1 MLRPVERLKIEL
13 LTHGMT
19 VSPAAAEALSGF
31 ERGKPLTLADY
42 ASTTGIA
49 LELDRGIWVNAPI
62 RDHNPNFVGDQPPHS
77 LEYEDG
83 AYFVRSG
90 DREVPAR
97 PVPVPD
103 YHDETHAE
111 TGRLYTDY
119 AITHTDRVRISPI
132 QGCKFVCTFCD
143 LPYDKRY
150 EKMPIEGLVASVARA
165 LEDQALPAQHV
176 LISGGVPR
184 DEDWPW
190 LQEVYR
196 AVPAAFPDV
205 PVDVMMVPVPD
216 RLVARDLYE
225 TGIHGVSINLEMFD
239 AERSRKVMHHKWKL
253 GHGAWFDFIEEAVS
267 YFEPGNVRS
276 VIMVGLEP
284 MEMTLEGIRALA
296 ERGCEPVLSPFRPDP
311 ATPLRKHPP
320 PSVEELEELYQRT
333 EEIVEAAG
341 VKLGPRCIPC
351 MHNTLTFPDG
361 SDAYYESEHQ
371 KPLHATG

>member
-1 MLRPVERLKIEL
+1 MLRPAERLKIEL
-13 LTHGMT
+13 LTHGMA
-19 VSPAAAEALSGF
+19 VSPPAAEALSGF
-31 ERGKPLTLADY
+31 ERRKPLTLADY

-49 LELDRGIWVNAPI
+49 LELEGGIWVNAPI
-62 RDHNPNFVGDQPPHS
+62 HDFNPNFVDRPPHS

-90 DREVPAR
+90 GRELPAH

-103 YHDETHAE
+103 YHDETHPA

-150 EKMPIEGLVASVARA
+150 EKMPIEGLVDSIARA
-165 LEDQALPAQHV
+165 LEDPALPAHHV
-176 LISGGVPR
+176 LISGGVPKE
-184 DEDWPW
+184 EDWPW

-205 PVDVMMVPVPD
+205 PVDVMMVPVPG

-225 TGIHGVSINLEMFD
+225 AGIHGVSVNLEMFD
-239 AERSRKVMHHKWKL
+239 TERSRRIMPQKARL
-253 GHGAWFDFIEEAVS
+253 GPSAWFDFIDEAVG
-267 YFEPGNVRS
+267 YFGPGNVRS

-284 MEMTLEGIRALA
+284 LETTLAGIRALA

-311 ATPLRKHPP
+311 ATPLRKLAPP
-320 PSVEELEELYQRT
+320 TVEDLEELYQRAA
-333 EEIVEAAG
+333 EIVEAAG

-361 SDAYYESEHQ
+361 SDAYYETKDHL
-371 KPLHATG
+371 PLRVTV

>member
-1 MLRPVERLKIEL
+1 MLKSVEKLKIQL
-13 LTHGMT
+13 LTHGMS
-19 VSPAAAEALSGF
+19 VSSAAAEALSGLD
-31 ERGKPLTLADY
+31 RRKPLTLADY
-42 ASTTGIA
+42 ASTTGVA
-49 LELDRGIWVNAPI
+49 LELEGGIWVNAPI
-62 RDHNPNFVGDQPPHS
+62 HDFNPNFVDRPPHS

-83 AYFVRSG
+83 DYFVLSG
-90 DREVPAR
+90 RREFPAH

-103 YHDETHAE
+103 YYDQSHPG

-119 AITHTDRVRISPI
+119 AITHTDRVRISPV

-150 EKMPIEGLVASVARA
+150 ETMPLEGLVDSIARA
-165 LEDQALPAQHV
+165 LDDRALPARHV

-190 LQEVYR
+190 LLEVYR
-196 AVPAAFPDV
+196 AVPAAFPGV
-205 PVDVMMVPVPD
+205 PIDVMMVPVPG

-225 TGIHGVSINLEMFD
+225 AGIRGVSINLEMFD
-239 AERSRKVMHHKWKL
+239 PELSRRIMPQKSRL
-253 GHGAWFDFIEEAVS
+253 GPSAWFDFIDEGVK
-267 YFEPGNVRS
+267 YFGPGNVRS

-284 MEMTLEGIRALA
+284 VETTLAGIRALA

-311 ATPLRKHPP
+311 ATPLRKRPP
-320 PSVEELEELYQRT
+320 PTVEDLEEIYQRAM
-333 EEIVEAAG
+333 EIVETAG

-361 SDAYYESEHQ
+361 SDSYYETEDHIAAS
-371 KPLHATG
+371 AAV